1 MRRNKVEQAL
11 PYGVVKDIAVPVE
24 PEDERYWVPDGH
36 GLFMR
41 PLMINPTNGDRV
53 ALVKVK
59 RNGIVSRHRHPGP
72 VHGYVLKG
80 EWYYLEHDWVARPG
94 MYVYEP
100 PGDIHTLVV
109 PEHVEEMVSLFH
121 TFGAVIYLDEN
132 GKTVD
137 YDDVHTVIEVCR
149 KHYDKVGIG
158 ADYVDTLIR

>member
-1 MRRNKVEQAL
+1 
-11 PYGVVKDIAVPVE
+11 
-24 PEDERYWVPDGH
+24 
-36 GLFMR
+36 
-41 PLMINPTNGDRV
+41 
-53 ALVKVK
+53 VKVK